1 MTTKQPI
8 SINGQKYDPIT
19 GMPLNSAKR
28 PVAKKT
34 ASTPAVANRSSAH
47 SSKDIHRRAQKSTTL
62 RRSHLASPK
71 STAIVNKKAVPK
83 PTSAVKRS
91 PMISHFASHPSPLPK
106 NKPAKVIN
114 DIGPVAKKAVTTPK
128 TQKTLESHEIKAGL
142 LANASKK
149 VSPTKPQSKKT
160 TPKTKRPSLL
170 KRLRRSHLVTASIAV
185 LLLAGYVTYLN
196 MPGISVRLAASQSG
210 VNAKYPNYSPDGYS
224 FDGPVAFQQGEV
236 EMRFKSNGGS
246 AGYTIRQR
254 NSDWNSVA
262 VLDNYVLGASSG
274 SYDTS
279 SASGIT
285 IYTYGTKAAW
295 TNGGVLYTIEGDAP
309 LSKDQL
315 VHIASSM

>member
-19 GMPLNSAKR
+19 GMPLSSAQKVAAAPSSTIKR
-28 PVAKKT
+28 DSA
-34 ASTPAVANRSSAH
+34 RSS
-47 SSKDIHRRAQKSTTL
+47 KEIHRRTQKSTTL
-62 RRSHLASPK
+62 RRGHLATPK
-71 STAIVNKKAVPK
+71 STAITNKKVAPK
-83 PTSAVKRS
+83 PTSSVKRS

-106 NKPAKVIN
+106 NKPARVIN

-128 TQKTLESHEIKAGL
+128 TQKSLESRDIKAGL

-149 VSPTKPQSKKT
+149 VSATKVKDKKS
-160 TPKTKRPSLL
+160 TPKTKRPSIL
-170 KRLRRSHLVTASIAV
+170 KRLRRRHIVTASIAV

-224 FDGPVAFQQGEV
+224 FEGPVAFQQGEV

-262 VLDNYVLGASSG
+262 VLDNYVLGASNG
-274 SYDTS
+274 SYDTR
-279 SASGIT
+279 SAGGIT

-295 TNGGVLYTIEGDAP
+295 SNGGILYTIEGNAP
-309 LSKDQL
+309 LSNDQL